1 MKKKIK
7 DEKEEEKEK
16 EEEGEERAFERRQGT
31 SWHFSWSMRHERISQ
46 ATSQMSVPEILA
58 LFSVQPSPVGL
69 ALPAAGPWTWLFP
82 PTAALQQVVAANLS
96 PSCLRGYL
104 ITWSSL
110 FASARTCHPLPAPP
124 LPPHSC
130 LPICGL
136 HRQLP
141 RADHN
146 HPASTPTDGYTSRL
160 HLTCYLACELGCG
173 DDLCTERK
181 EMESDLEASEKTGN
195 IISGGNW
202 QSWSE
207 MDFMGT
213 PGISFSK
220 CTLFEDRFCNFRP
233 YFSYLFFD
241 GVSLGSSGWTRIHY
255 VEPADLELSGL
266 CSPSAGIQEV
276 YHHDWLTLFVCFALF
291 LIFAPPYR
299 ACW

>member
-1 MKKKIK
+1 M
-7 DEKEEEKEK
+7 
-16 EEEGEERAFERRQGT
+16 
-31 SWHFSWSMRHERISQ
+31 
-46 ATSQMSVPEILA
+46 
-58 LFSVQPSPVGL
+58 
-69 ALPAAGPWTWLFP
+69 
-82 PTAALQQVVAANLS
+82 S
-96 PSCLRGYL
+96 PSA
-104 ITWSSL
+104 SSL
-110 FASARTCHPLPAPP
+110 P
-124 LPPHSC
+124 PPHSC

-136 HRQLP
+136 YRQLP

-195 IISGGNW
+195 IISGGNR

-213 PGISFSK
+213 PGVSFSK
-220 CTLFEDRFCNFRP
+220 YTLFEDRLCNFRP
-233 YFSYLFFD
+233 HFSCLFFD

-255 VEPADLELSGL
+255 VEPDGLELLGL

-291 LIFAPPYR
+291 LIFAPLYR